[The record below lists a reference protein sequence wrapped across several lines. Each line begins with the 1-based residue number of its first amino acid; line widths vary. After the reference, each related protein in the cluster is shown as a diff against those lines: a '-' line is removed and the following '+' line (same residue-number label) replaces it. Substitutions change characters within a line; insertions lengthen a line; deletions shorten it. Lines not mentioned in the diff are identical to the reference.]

1 MLNKKFFQVLN
12 VTLSPFEYLTVEH
25 ATFTT
30 FEKTKIT
37 VKWGFP
43 HTSKQIY
50 RKLQYREKVFG
61 EFQGLPR
68 FPRKMVCYFLTKLDI
83 IKLWTNIQS
92 LKRLNLGF
100 WQASKQTY
108 RKLKYREKVSGE
120 VQGLPCF
127 PREMVLYRSTKF
139 GIINLWTNIG
149 WLRRFDWRSKL
160 QCRENAFGKF
170 QVLPCFSRKTVLYWF
185 KALECQICSANIK
198 PFFWESEKNRGTLQK
213 LSPYNGVS
221 YKFVLKSVESLNR
234 IFWVIEYWFKAL

>member
-1 MLNKKFFQVLN
+1 MLHYLHLNIWQLNIQHSQHLKKQ
-12 VTLSPFEYLTVEH
+12 
-25 ATFTT
+25 
-30 FEKTKIT
+30 
-37 VKWGFP
+37 
-43 HTSKQIY
+43 
-50 RKLQYREKVFG
+50 KVFG
-61 EFQGLPR
+61 ESQGLPR
-68 FPRKMVCYFLTKLDI
+68 FPRKMVCYFLTKLNI

-92 LKRLNLGF
+92 LKGLNLGF
-100 WQASKQTY
+100 WQTSKQTY
-108 RKLKYREKVSGE
+108 RKLKYRGKVSGD

-139 GIINLWTNIG
+139 GIINLWNNIG

-170 QVLPCFSRKTVLYWF
+170 QVFPCFSRKMVLYWF

-198 PFFWESEKNRGTLQK
+198 PFFWESEKNHGTLQK
-213 LSPYNGVS
+213 LSPYNGLS